1 MTIMT
6 IYYNIWQYIGNILTL
21 TSPCDTVEAIWFDL
35 FVAVKKVDRETHQLV
50 VRDACASKCT
60 CKEVSQRRNHLLQLG
75 CSSARSSMVSAKM
88 DSISMFFSSHKF
100 NRKRKHGF
108 CNNFISSPPPYFLQS
123 KWEASLFL
131 PSPRIF
137 RYYPSFIMKSVIL
150 SLSTIYINCC
160 HFHLIILDQGDFN
173 LNFFHFLLTSFNLW
187 PLYWKKFYFFMLFP
201 LISLELEAV
210 GLSNMLTKSGWTF

>member
-108 CNNFISSPPPYFLQS
+108 CNNFISLPPPYFLQS

-160 HFHLIILDQGDFN
+160 HFHFLYFRSRWFQSQFFSFSFN
-173 LNFFHFLLTSFNLW
+173 FLQSLAIVLKEVLLFYAFPTHFLGIRS
-187 PLYWKKFYFFMLFP
+187 
-201 LISLELEAV
+201 S
-210 GLSNMLTKSGWTF
+210 WTF